1 MRRIA
6 LEYLNNWKNR
16 SNRKPLILRG
26 ARQVGKSYLVR
37 IFAEKEGLDLLELN
51 LETEI
56 GIIECFQSKNPK
68 EIITLLELKK
78 NQKIVPGKT
87 ILFLDEIQKATEIFA
102 SLRYFYEQLPE
113 LHVILAGSLFDF
125 VFEEHNFSMPVGRI
139 EYFYLGPMTF
149 KEFLEGLGKENLS
162 QYLSSYSIQD
172 KLSETLHEELL
183 KLFKIYLVIGGMPE
197 AVQIYRDTN
206 SFLEVDRI
214 KKSILLTYRD
224 DFSKYSSP
232 GKKSILQKIFQTL
245 PASVGK
251 KIKYMNLAPDE
262 KIHDIKKAL
271 HLLEMAR
278 IYTPV
283 FHSAGSTIPLRAQ
296 VNEKIQKCL
305 MLDVGLL
312 NSAYGYSYVDFISL
326 ENDALFNIGNI
337 CEQFI
342 GQHLLYIGETF
353 DEPELHYWVREKSQS
368 SAELDFL
375 ISVGQK
381 IIPIEVKSGKTG
393 KLKSLQSFLKE
404 KEISFGVRFNANL
417 PILQKADFSLP
428 NTKGEFQLL
437 SLPVYMV
444 EDVIRHIKSV
454 LQINK

>member
-16 SNRKPLILRG
+16 PNRKPLILRG

-37 IFAEKEGLDLLELN
+37 IFAEKEGLELLELN
-51 LETEI
+51 LETDI
-56 GIIECFQSKNPK
+56 GILECFQSKNPQ
-68 EIITLLELKK
+68 EIIKLLELKT
-78 NQKIVPGKT
+78 NRKIIPGKT

-102 SLRYFYEQLPE
+102 SLRYFYEKLPK

-139 EYFYLGPMTF
+139 EYLYLGPMTF
-149 KEFLEGLGKENLS
+149 KEFLEGLSKESLS
-162 QYLSSYSIQD
+162 EYLSSYSIRS
-172 KLSETLHEELL
+172 KLPLAVHDELL

-197 AVQIYRDTN
+197 AVQTYKDTN
-206 SFLEVDRI
+206 SFLEVDRV

-251 KIKYMNLAPDE
+251 KIIYMNLAPDE
-262 KIHDIKKAL
+262 KIQDIKKAL
-271 HLLEMAR
+271 YLLAMAR
-278 IYTPV
+278 IYSPV
-283 FHSAGSTIPLRAQ
+283 FHSSGNKIPLRAQ
-296 VNEKIQKCL
+296 LNEKIQKCL

-312 NSAYGYSYVDFISL
+312 NSAYGYSYADFISVD
-326 ENDALFNIGNI
+326 NDLLFNIGNI
-337 CEQFI
+337 CEQFV

-353 DEPELHYWVREKSQS
+353 EEPELFYWVREKSQS
-368 SAELDFL
+368 SAELDYL
-375 ISVGQK
+375 ISVGPK
-381 IIPIEVKSGKTG
+381 IIPIEVKAGKTG
-393 KLKSLQSFLKE
+393 TLKSLQSFLKE
-404 KEISFGVRFNANL
+404 KDLTFGVRFNANL
-417 PILQKADFSLP
+417 PIIQKADFSLP

-437 SLPVYMV
+437 SLPIYMV
-444 EDVIRHIKSV
+444 EDVIRHIKAV
-454 LQINK
+454 

>member
-1 MRRIA
+1 MRRIV
-6 LEYLNNWKNR
+6 LESLNNWKTR
-16 SNRKPLILRG
+16 PNRKPLILRG

-51 LETEI
+51 LETEV
-56 GIIECFQSKNPK
+56 GILECFQSKNPQ
-68 EIITLLELKK
+68 EIITLLELKT
-78 NQKIVPGKT
+78 NRKIIPGKT

-102 SLRYFYEQLPE
+102 SLRYFYEKLPE

-139 EYFYLGPMTF
+139 EYLYLGPMTF
-149 KEFLEGLGKENLS
+149 KEFLDGIGKENLS
-162 QYLSSYSIQD
+162 QYLNSYSIRD
-172 KLSETLHEELL
+172 KLPLTVHDELL

-197 AVQIYRDTN
+197 AVQTYKDTN
-206 SFLEVDRI
+206 SFLEVDRV

-271 HLLEMAR
+271 HLLSMAR

-283 FHSAGSTIPLRAQ
+283 YHTAGNGIPLRAQ
-296 VNEKIQKCL
+296 INEKIQKCL

-312 NSAYGYSYVDFISL
+312 NSAYGYSYADFISL
-326 ENDALFNIGNI
+326 ENDALFNIGNM
-337 CEQFI
+337 CEQFV
-342 GQHLLYIGETF
+342 GQHLLYAGETF
-353 DEPELHYWVREKSQS
+353 EEPELFYWVREKSQS
-368 SAELDFL
+368 SAELDYL
-375 ISVGQK
+375 ISVGPK
-381 IIPIEVKSGKTG
+381 IIPIEVKAGKTG
-393 KLKSLQSFLKE
+393 TLKSLQSFMKE

-444 EDVIRHIKSV
+444 EDVIRHIKA
-454 LQINK
+454 I

>member
-6 LEYLNNWKNR
+6 LEYLNNWKTR
-16 SNRKPLILRG
+16 PNRKPLILRG

-51 LETEI
+51 LETEA
-56 GIIECFQSKNPK
+56 GILECFQSKNPL
-68 EIITLLELKK
+68 EIISLLELKT
-78 NQKIVPGKT
+78 NRKIIPGKT

-102 SLRYFYEQLPE
+102 SLRYFYEKLPE

-139 EYFYLGPMTF
+139 EYLYLGPMTF

-162 QYLSSYSIQD
+162 QYLSAYSFRD
-172 KLSETLHEELL
+172 KLPLPIHEELL

-197 AVQIYRDTN
+197 AVQTYKDTN
-206 SFLEVDRI
+206 SFLEVDRV
-214 KKSILLTYRD
+214 KKTILLTYRD

-232 GKKSILQKIFQTL
+232 GKKSILQKVFQTL

-271 HLLEMAR
+271 HLLSMAR

-283 FHSAGSTIPLRAQ
+283 YHTAGNGIPLRAQ
-296 VNEKIQKCL
+296 INEKIQKCL

-312 NSAYGYSYVDFISL
+312 NGAYGYSYADFISL

-337 CEQFI
+337 CEQFV
-342 GQHLLYIGETF
+342 GQHLLYAGETF
-353 DEPELHYWVREKSQS
+353 EEPELFYWVREKSQS

-375 ISVGQK
+375 ISVGPK
-381 IIPIEVKSGKTG
+381 IIPIEVKAGKTG
-393 KLKSLQSFLKE
+393 TLKSLQSFLKE
-404 KEISFGVRFNANL
+404 KEFSFGVRFNANL

-444 EDVIRHIKSV
+444 EDVIRHIKAV
-454 LQINK
+454 

>member
-6 LEYLNNWKNR
+6 LEYLNNWKTR
-16 SNRKPLILRG
+16 PNRKPLILRG

-37 IFAEKEGLDLLELN
+37 IFAEKEGLDILELN
-51 LETEI
+51 LETEA
-56 GIIECFQSKNPK
+56 GILECFQSKNPL
-68 EIITLLELKK
+68 EIISLLELKT
-78 NQKIVPGKT
+78 NRKIIPGKT

-102 SLRYFYEQLPE
+102 SLRYFYEKLPE

-139 EYFYLGPMTF
+139 EYLYLGPMTF

-162 QYLSSYSIQD
+162 QYLSAYSIRD
-172 KLSETLHEELL
+172 KLPLAIHEELL

-197 AVQIYRDTN
+197 AVQTYKDTN
-206 SFLEVDRI
+206 SFLEVDRV

-271 HLLEMAR
+271 HLLSMAR

-283 FHSAGSTIPLRAQ
+283 YHTAGNGIPLRAQ
-296 VNEKIQKCL
+296 INEKIQKCL

-312 NSAYGYSYVDFISL
+312 NSAYGYSYADFISL

-337 CEQFI
+337 CEQFV
-342 GQHLLYIGETF
+342 GQHLLYAGETF
-353 DEPELHYWVREKSQS
+353 EEPELFYWVREKSQS
-368 SAELDFL
+368 SAELDYL
-375 ISVGQK
+375 ISVGPK
-381 IIPIEVKSGKTG
+381 IIPIEVKAGKTG
-393 KLKSLQSFLKE
+393 TLKSLQSFMKE

-444 EDVIRHIKSV
+444 EDVIRHIKA
-454 LQINK
+454 I

>member
-6 LEYLNNWKNR
+6 LEYLNNWKTR
-16 SNRKPLILRG
+16 PNRKPLILRG

-37 IFAEKEGLDLLELN
+37 IFAEKEELDLLELN
-51 LETEI
+51 LETEA
-56 GIIECFQSKNPK
+56 GILECFQSKNPL
-68 EIITLLELKK
+68 EIISLLELKT
-78 NQKIVPGKT
+78 NRKIIPGKT

-102 SLRYFYEQLPE
+102 SLRYFYEKLPE

-139 EYFYLGPMTF
+139 EYLYLGPMTF

-162 QYLSSYSIQD
+162 QYLSTYSIRD
-172 KLSETLHEELL
+172 KLPLAIHEELL

-197 AVQIYRDTN
+197 AVQTYKDTN
-206 SFLEVDRI
+206 SFLEVDRV

-271 HLLEMAR
+271 HLLSMAR

-283 FHSAGSTIPLRAQ
+283 YHTAGNGIPLRAQ
-296 VNEKIQKCL
+296 INEKIQKCL

-312 NSAYGYSYVDFISL
+312 NSAYGYSYADFISL

-337 CEQFI
+337 CEQFV
-342 GQHLLYIGETF
+342 GQHLLYAGETF
-353 DEPELHYWVREKSQS
+353 EEPELFYWVREKSQS

-375 ISVGQK
+375 FSVGPK
-381 IIPIEVKSGKTG
+381 IIPIEVKAGKTG
-393 KLKSLQSFLKE
+393 TLKSLQSFMKE

-444 EDVIRHIKSV
+444 EDVIRHIKEV
-454 LQINK
+454 

>member
-6 LEYLNNWKNR
+6 LEYLNNWKTR
-16 SNRKPLILRG
+16 PNRKPLILRG

-51 LETEI
+51 LETEA
-56 GIIECFQSKNPK
+56 GILECFQSKNPL
-68 EIITLLELKK
+68 EIISLLELKT
-78 NQKIVPGKT
+78 NRKIIPGKT

-102 SLRYFYEQLPE
+102 SLRYFYEKLPE

-139 EYFYLGPMTF
+139 EYLYLGPMTF

-162 QYLSSYSIQD
+162 QYLSAYSFRD
-172 KLSETLHEELL
+172 KLPLPIHEELL

-197 AVQIYRDTN
+197 AVQTYKDTN
-206 SFLEVDRI
+206 SFLEVDRV

-232 GKKSILQKIFQTL
+232 GKKSILQKVFQTL

-271 HLLEMAR
+271 HLLSMAR

-283 FHSAGSTIPLRAQ
+283 YHTAGNGIPLRAQ
-296 VNEKIQKCL
+296 INEKIQKCL

-312 NSAYGYSYVDFISL
+312 NSAYGYSYADFISL

-337 CEQFI
+337 CEQFV
-342 GQHLLYIGETF
+342 GQHLLYAGETF
-353 DEPELHYWVREKSQS
+353 EEPELFYWVREKSQS

-375 ISVGQK
+375 ISVGPK
-381 IIPIEVKSGKTG
+381 IIPIEVKAGKTG
-393 KLKSLQSFLKE
+393 TLKSLQSFLKE
-404 KEISFGVRFNANL
+404 KEFSFGVRFNANL

-444 EDVIRHIKSV
+444 EDIIRHIKEV
-454 LQINK
+454 

>member
-6 LEYLNNWKNR
+6 LEYLNNWKTR
-16 SNRKPLILRG
+16 PNRKPLILRG

-51 LETEI
+51 LETEA
-56 GIIECFQSKNPK
+56 GILECFQSKNPL
-68 EIITLLELKK
+68 EIISLLELKT
-78 NQKIVPGKT
+78 NRKIIPGKT

-102 SLRYFYEQLPE
+102 SLRYFYEKLPE

-125 VFEEHNFSMPVGRI
+125 VFEEHSFSMPVGRI
-139 EYFYLGPMTF
+139 EYLYLGPMTF

-162 QYLSSYSIQD
+162 QYLSAYSIRD
-172 KLSETLHEELL
+172 KLPLAIHEELL

-197 AVQIYRDTN
+197 AVQTYKDTN
-206 SFLEVDRI
+206 SFLEVDRV

-262 KIHDIKKAL
+262 KIQDIKKAL
-271 HLLEMAR
+271 HLLSMAR

-283 FHSAGSTIPLRAQ
+283 FHTAGNGIPLRAQ
-296 VNEKIQKCL
+296 INEKIQKCL

-312 NSAYGYSYVDFISL
+312 NSAYGYSYADFISL

-337 CEQFI
+337 CEQFV
-342 GQHLLYIGETF
+342 GQHLLYSGETF
-353 DEPELHYWVREKSQS
+353 EEPELFYWVREKSQS

-375 ISVGQK
+375 FSVGPK
-381 IIPIEVKSGKTG
+381 IIPIEVKAGKTG
-393 KLKSLQSFLKE
+393 TLKSLQSFMKE

-444 EDVIRHIKSV
+444 EDVIRHIKEV
-454 LQINK
+454 

>member
-6 LEYLNNWKNR
+6 LEYLNNWKTR
-16 SNRKPLILRG
+16 PNRKPLILRG

-51 LETEI
+51 LETEV
-56 GIIECFQSKNPK
+56 GILECFQSKNPQ
-68 EIITLLELKK
+68 EIITLLELKT
-78 NQKIVPGKT
+78 NRKIIPGKT

-102 SLRYFYEQLPE
+102 SLRYFYEKLPE

-139 EYFYLGPMTF
+139 EYLYLGPMTF
-149 KEFLEGLGKENLS
+149 KEFLDGIGKENLS
-162 QYLSSYSIQD
+162 QYLNSYSIRD
-172 KLSETLHEELL
+172 KLPLTVHDELL

-197 AVQIYRDTN
+197 AVQTYKDTN
-206 SFLEVDRI
+206 SFLEVDRV

-224 DFSKYSSP
+224 DFSKYTSP

-262 KIHDIKKAL
+262 KIQDIKKAL
-271 HLLEMAR
+271 HLLSMAR

-283 FHSAGSTIPLRAQ
+283 FHTAGHGIPLRAQ
-296 VNEKIQKCL
+296 INEKIQKCL

-312 NSAYGYSYVDFISL
+312 NSAFGYSYADFISL

-337 CEQFI
+337 CEQFV
-342 GQHLLYIGETF
+342 GQHLLYAGETF
-353 DEPELHYWVREKSQS
+353 EEPELFYWVREKSQS
-368 SAELDFL
+368 SAELDYL
-375 ISVGQK
+375 ISVGPK
-381 IIPIEVKSGKTG
+381 IIPIEVKAGKTG
-393 KLKSLQSFLKE
+393 TLKSLQSFMKE

-444 EDVIRHIKSV
+444 EDVIRHIKA
-454 LQINK
+454 I

>member
-6 LEYLNNWKNR
+6 LEYLNNWKTR
-16 SNRKPLILRG
+16 PNRKPLILRG

-51 LETEI
+51 LETEE
-56 GIIECFQSKNPK
+56 GILECFQSKNPL
-68 EIITLLELKK
+68 EIISLLELKK
-78 NQKIVPGKT
+78 NRKIIPGKT

-102 SLRYFYEQLPE
+102 SLRYFYEKLPE

-139 EYFYLGPMTF
+139 EYLYLGPMTF

-162 QYLSSYSIQD
+162 QYLSAYCFRD
-172 KLSETLHEELL
+172 KLPLAIHEELL

-197 AVQIYRDTN
+197 AVQTYKDTN
-206 SFLEVDRI
+206 SFLEVDRV

-262 KIHDIKKAL
+262 KIQDIKKAL
-271 HLLEMAR
+271 HLLSMAR

-283 FHSAGSTIPLRAQ
+283 FHTAGNGIPLRAQ
-296 VNEKIQKCL
+296 INEKIQKCL

-312 NSAYGYSYVDFISL
+312 NSAYGYSYADFISL

-337 CEQFI
+337 CEQFV
-342 GQHLLYIGETF
+342 GQHLLYSGETF
-353 DEPELHYWVREKSQS
+353 EEPELFYWVREKSQS
-368 SAELDFL
+368 SAELDYI
-375 ISVGQK
+375 ISVGPK
-381 IIPIEVKSGKTG
+381 IIPIEVKAGKTG
-393 KLKSLQSFLKE
+393 TLKSLQSFMKE

-444 EDVIRHIKSV
+444 EDVIRHIKE
-454 LQINK
+454 I

>member
-1 MRRIA
+1 LRRIA
-6 LEYLNNWKNR
+6 LEYLNNWKTR
-16 SNRKPLILRG
+16 PNRKPLILRG

-51 LETEI
+51 LETEE
-56 GIIECFQSKNPK
+56 GILECFQSKNPL
-68 EIITLLELKK
+68 EIISLLELKK
-78 NQKIVPGKT
+78 NRKIIPGKT

-102 SLRYFYEQLPE
+102 SLRYFYEKLPE

-139 EYFYLGPMTF
+139 EYLYLGPMTF

-162 QYLSSYSIQD
+162 QYLSAYSIRD
-172 KLSETLHEELL
+172 KLPLAVHEELL

-197 AVQIYRDTN
+197 AVQTYKDTN
-206 SFLEVDRI
+206 SFLEVDRV

-262 KIHDIKKAL
+262 KIQDIKKAL
-271 HLLEMAR
+271 HLLSMAR

-283 FHSAGSTIPLRAQ
+283 FHTAGNGIPLRAQ
-296 VNEKIQKCL
+296 INEKIQKCL

-312 NSAYGYSYVDFISL
+312 NSAYGYSYADFISL

-337 CEQFI
+337 CEQFV
-342 GQHLLYIGETF
+342 GQHLLYSGETF
-353 DEPELHYWVREKSQS
+353 EEPELFYWVREKSQS
-368 SAELDFL
+368 SAELDYI
-375 ISVGQK
+375 ISVGPK
-381 IIPIEVKSGKTG
+381 IIPIEVKAGKTG
-393 KLKSLQSFLKE
+393 TLKSLQSFMKE

-444 EDVIRHIKSV
+444 EDVIRHIKE
-454 LQINK
+454 I

>member
-1 MRRIA
+1 LRRIA
-6 LEYLNNWKNR
+6 LEYLNNWKTR
-16 SNRKPLILRG
+16 PNRKPLILRG

-51 LETEI
+51 LETEE
-56 GIIECFQSKNPK
+56 GILECFQSKNPL
-68 EIITLLELKK
+68 EIISLLELKK
-78 NQKIVPGKT
+78 NRKIIPGKT

-102 SLRYFYEQLPE
+102 SLRYFYEKLPE

-139 EYFYLGPMTF
+139 EYLYLGPMTF

-162 QYLSSYSIQD
+162 QYLSAYCFRD
-172 KLSETLHEELL
+172 KLPLAIHEELL

-197 AVQIYRDTN
+197 AVQTYKDTN
-206 SFLEVDRI
+206 SFLEVDRV

-262 KIHDIKKAL
+262 KIQDIKKAL
-271 HLLEMAR
+271 HLLSMAR

-283 FHSAGSTIPLRAQ
+283 FHTAGNGIPLRAQ
-296 VNEKIQKCL
+296 INEKIQKCL

-312 NSAYGYSYVDFISL
+312 NSAYGYSYADFISL

-337 CEQFI
+337 CEQFV
-342 GQHLLYIGETF
+342 GQHLLYSGETF
-353 DEPELHYWVREKSQS
+353 EEPELFYWVREKSQS
-368 SAELDFL
+368 SAELDYI
-375 ISVGQK
+375 ISVGPK
-381 IIPIEVKSGKTG
+381 IIPIEVKAGKTG
-393 KLKSLQSFLKE
+393 TLKSLQSFMKE

-444 EDVIRHIKSV
+444 EDVIRHIKE
-454 LQINK
+454 I